1 MSVGASLKGTVER
14 WFEAFGTRDSR
25 VIGDLVDAEPVPA
38 RHAPPACD
46 LCGRRLLLG
55 EPLNRFRKDDGVVVI
70 CPVCE
75 PEALLVGYVRLPS
88 ERDPARWYTVDGQVM
103 RVERPVA
110 VAALSEPE
118 GDASAEDG
126 ARDRKRLKTAA

>member
-1 MSVGASLKGTVER
+1 MSVGASLKRTVDR

-25 VIGDLVDAEPVPA
+25 AVGDLVDPEPPGP
-38 RHAPPACD
+38 RHGPPACD

-55 EPLNRFRKDDGVVVI
+55 EPLNRFHKDDCVVVI

-88 ERDPARWYTVDGQVM
+88 EGDPARWYTIEGQVM
-103 RVERPVA
+103 RVERPAPVETIVPPA
-110 VAALSEPE
+110 PAPSR
-118 GDASAEDG
+118 GSS
-126 ARDRKRLKTAA
+126 RNRRRFKTAA

>member
-1 MSVGASLKGTVER
+1 MSVGASLKRTFEQ

-25 VIGDLVDAEPVPA
+25 AIGDLVDQPPQR
-38 RHAPPACD
+38 RHGPPACD

-55 EPLNRFRKDDGVVVI
+55 EPLNRFRRDNEEVVI

-88 ERDPARWYTVDGQVM
+88 DVAPERWYVLEGQVT
-103 RVERPVA
+103 RVERPA
-110 VAALSEPE
+110 EEPAPE
-118 GDASAEDG
+118 PAPSTGSS
-126 ARDRKRLKTAA
+126 RRRRRLKTAA